1 MTDTFTSYRLIATDL
16 TASLKRKAVEPTVA
30 RETAY
35 YEANIGKVKSVDDL
49 LGDQRLYAY
58 AMKAYGLEEMTYAKA
73 FMRKV
78 LEEGA
83 ASSASF
89 ANRLADDRYTA
100 FARAFSFGQG
110 LSATGVDPAAFG
122 KAATAAALTVPGAL
136 AAATDFS
143 GTNEASF
150 EIATKIDAG
159 TTRTLT
165 VVLNAKTL
173 RSRVA
178 DLTRVTPRE
187 IAAAV
192 AAQIDASGEA
202 GLKGKVQVGLSI
214 GGSLFFETTA
224 ATSLGADGVPGGIGK
239 DADTVVYAG
248 GAGRT
253 LAIRN
258 VPLSGSGQDAV
269 DIGFG
274 TSLGPDSMAQTV
286 TEAYLRQ
293 SLESDAGDADT
304 GVRLALYFARKAAT
318 LTSAYDILGDA
329 ALSQVANT
337 VVGLPATSGATT
349 SAALARRVALLSDK
363 IDIASFQDPAK
374 VDAFVRR
381 FAAIWDAQNNT
392 SSAPVLALFTAS
404 GSDGIGADLLASVQS
419 TRAGR

>member
-1 MTDTFTSYRLIATDL
+1 MTDTLTSYRLIAKDL
-16 TASLKRKAVEPTVA
+16 TASLKRKAAEPAVA

-35 YEANIGKVKSVDDL
+35 YEAHIGSVKSIDDL

-78 LEEGA
+78 VAEGT
-83 ASSASF
+83 SSTTSF

-100 FARAFSFGQG
+100 FARAFSFDRG
-110 LSATGVDPAAFG
+110 LSASGADAASFG
-122 KAATAAALTVPGAL
+122 TAARAASLGAPKLL
-136 AAATDFS
+136 ADAYDFS
-143 GTNEASF
+143 GPAEASF
-150 EIATKIDAG
+150 LVESRIDAA
-159 TTRTLT
+159 TTQSVTIR
-165 VVLNAKTL
+165 LNAQTL
-173 RSRVA
+173 AGRVQ
-178 DLTRVTPRE
+178 DLSKVTPRE

-192 AAQIDASGEA
+192 SAQIEASS
-202 GLKGKVQVGLSI
+202 LKGKVQAGLAAD
-214 GGSLFFETTA
+214 GSLFFETTGL
-224 ATSLGADGVPGGIGK
+224 TDLGADGAYGGSGPN
-239 DADTVVYAG
+239 ADTLVSG
-248 GAGRT
+248 SGANRT

-258 VPLSGSGQDAV
+258 VPLSGSDKRAADV
-269 DIGFG
+269 GFG
-274 TSLGPDSMAQTV
+274 TDLGPDAMAQTV

-337 VVGLPATSGATT
+337 VIGLPATSGAAT
-349 SAALARRVALLSDK
+349 SEALAKRAALLADK
-363 IDIASFQDPAK
+363 IDIARFQDPAK

-392 SSAPVLALFTAS
+392 AGAPVLALFGDTA
-404 GSDGIGADLLASVQS
+404 DGIDAETLMSVQ
-419 TRAGR
+419 TARA